1 MAVDSDDGGHVQA
14 ASVACKLEGFLG
26 KYHRNGVPQVIS
38 GENTDVVVER
48 SGVERITQEQTGGVD
63 DEDVVFVSGDD
74 YGQCCRAGGGQS
86 TDVVGSDRSVK
97 HVCCSRA
104 ESVTQVPVVGT
115 VDSPVGR
122 FSEEIAGIGGGHG
135 GAWLALNGFN
145 AN

>member
-1 MAVDSDDGGHVQA
+1 MD
-14 ASVACKLEGFLG
+14 
-26 KYHRNGVPQVIS
+26 N
-38 GENTDVVVER
+38 
-48 SGVERITQEQTGGVD
+48 
-63 DEDVVFVSGDD
+63 EDVVFVPGDD